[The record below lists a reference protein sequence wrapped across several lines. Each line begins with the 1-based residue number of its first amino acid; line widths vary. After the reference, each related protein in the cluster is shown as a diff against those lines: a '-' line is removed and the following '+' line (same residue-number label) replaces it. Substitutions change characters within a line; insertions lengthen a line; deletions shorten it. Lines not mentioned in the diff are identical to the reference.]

1 MTQDEQKRLVAGQQ
15 KLVERE
21 AVFGDARH
29 PGGDPEDTGRDLVD
43 FGL

>member
-1 MTQDEQKRLVAGQQ
+1 MPQWNRNGSSPVSR